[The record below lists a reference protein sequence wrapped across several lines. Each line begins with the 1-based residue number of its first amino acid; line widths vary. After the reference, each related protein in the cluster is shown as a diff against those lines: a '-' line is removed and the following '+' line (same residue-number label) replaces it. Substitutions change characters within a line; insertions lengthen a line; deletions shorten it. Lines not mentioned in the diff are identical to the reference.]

1 MEFEFAY
8 LLQQL
13 PLLRAGLV
21 VTIQVSAMAVVL
33 SLAIGVLGALF
44 MSGEYGTG
52 MIRSSLATVPRR
64 LPVLWGKL
72 AVFTVVVGAVS
83 LAMNAASFFLGE
95 AVLGIRYLVG
105 SDPAVGRLSR

>member
-1 MEFEFAY
+1 
-8 LLQQL
+8 
-13 PLLRAGLV
+13 
-21 VTIQVSAMAVVL
+21 
-33 SLAIGVLGALF
+33 
-44 MSGEYGTG
+44 

-95 AVLGIRYLVG
+95 AVLGTTATWA
-105 SDPAVGRLSR
+105 SPSAVPEPCRPCSARRST